1 MSRRLSVGYLM
12 LLCTLGVWGEE
23 DADSTQYENASLLSG
38 AATEFDIVDKASR
51 TVERGFLGS
60 VSQPDTALN
69 IGEVEVY
76 GKRPLATSQ
85 TMRGA
90 DLQAL
95 STTSVADALKYFS
108 GVQIKDYGG
117 LGGLKTINV
126 RSMGAQHVG
135 IYVDGIR
142 ITNAQNGTVD
152 LGKFSLSSMESVS
165 LYYANKL
172 DNCQSA
178 SEYASG
184 ATVYLQTR
192 RPTKDSVS
200 VQLRRASFSTWTAKA
215 NVQFSRRKNV
225 GHRGLSTFLNG
236 WQGFVDGEWTKSRGD
251 YPFRYHSEYEDTV
264 GRRANS
270 DIRYGRIEGALF
282 KGGFSTHLYYYD
294 SERGC
299 PGGIVRRLSDK
310 YVNVGRE
317 WDRDFFV
324 QASYQQQFLQHHRVK
339 VNAKYTNE
347 YLRYCTDYPENQNT
361 ARVDNHYRQE
371 DGYGALCYGYTPWQ
385 WLSLSTSY
393 DVRYSK
399 LRADLKHFDNVFRLD
414 QKEVVA
420 AQMNLK
426 GVQAAASMLH
436 QHYHDF
442 TFTRVGAADP
452 LDRWTPAVSAAYTL
466 FGVTLRAWYKKIF
479 RAPTLNDLYYTQV
492 GNRNLKPEYTKQWNI
507 GAEWQISEKGIVKS
521 EKFPSGVPSGEGMAA
536 ANSSLYTHHFSLSLQ
551 ADAYQNKIENR
562 IVCLPLKGTYTWTM
576 MNYGYTFCRG
586 LNATAKG
593 RYGKGPWSTSLLT
606 SLTWQRD
613 LNRTDPDDEDTYNK
627 PICYSPELSYT
638 LTAVGTYSPVPPL
651 SPSKGGWG
659 RGGVYSLTVSYIH
672 VGERMWSYADPED
685 ILTPYNNID
694 VKLSCTL
701 SPLTSHLSP
710 LTSLGLCLEVSD
722 VLDEQYEHIPRYP
735 MPGRNYRL
743 TLTVGI

>member
-1 MSRRLSVGYLM
+1 MKQFAILWVFMQGILSSMQGRKAILALEMTKRRVLF
-12 LLCTLGVWGEE
+12 LLCILAPFCV
-23 DADSTQYENASLLSG
+23 AHSQHPSRLDSLQEIS
-38 AATEFDIVDKASR
+38 
-51 TVERGFLGS
+51 
-60 VSQPDTALN
+60 
-69 IGEVEVY
+69 EVEVY
-76 GKRPLATSQ
+76 GKRPLATAQ
-85 TMRGA
+85 TLRGA
-90 DLQAL
+90 DLLAL

-135 IYVDGIR
+135 VYVDGIR

-165 LYYANKL
+165 LYNANKL

-184 ATVYLQTR
+184 ATVYLRTR
-192 RPTKDSVS
+192 RPISDSLS
-200 VQLRRASFSTWTAKA
+200 VQLRRASFSTYMAKA
-215 NVQFSRRKNV
+215 NAQFVWKGWS
-225 GHRGLSTFLNG
+225 GFL
-236 WQGFVDGEWTKSRGD
+236 DGEWCDSEGD
-251 YPFRYHSEYEDTV
+251 YPFRYHSEYEDTL
-264 GRRANS
+264 GYRANS

-282 KGGFSTHLYYYD
+282 NGGFSSHLYYYD

-310 YVNVGRE
+310 YTNVGRE

-324 QASYQQQFLQHHRVK
+324 QASYLQEFLDHHRVK

-371 DGYGALCYGYTPWQ
+371 DGYGALCYGYMPWT

-399 LRADLKHFDNVFRLD
+399 LWADLKRFNRVFRLD

-426 GVQAAASMLH
+426 GVQAAVSMLH
-436 QHYHDF
+436 QHLHDF
-442 TFTRVGAADP
+442 TNVHVGAADP
-452 LDRWTPAVSAAYTL
+452 LDRWTPAVSLAYTFNPSSSKSEL
-466 FGVTLRAWYKKIF
+466 TLRAWYKKIF

-492 GNRNLKPEYTKQWNI
+492 GNRDLQPEYTKQWNI
-507 GAEWQISEKGIVKS
+507 GMEYHWNNRQWALNV
-521 EKFPSGVPSGEGMAA
+521 
-536 ANSSLYTHHFSLSLQ
+536 Q

-576 MNYGYTFCRG
+576 MNYGYTFCQG
-586 LNATAKG
+586 LNATASG
-593 RYGKGPWSTSLLT
+593 RYQLRDWQLSLLGT
-606 SLTWQRD
+606 LTWQRD
-613 LNRTDPDDEDTYNK
+613 VNRTDPNDEDTYDK
-627 PICYSPELSYT
+627 PICYSPRLSHT
-638 LTAVGTYSPVPPL
+638 ITAIAAWRQL
-651 SPSKGGWG
+651 
-659 RGGVYSLTVSYIH
+659 SLTVSH
-672 VGERMWSYADPED
+672 MFVGERMWSYADPED
-685 ILTPYNNID
+685 ILKPYHNID
-694 VKLSCTL
+694 AKLSYST
-701 SPLTSHLSP
+701 TVRK
-710 LTSLGLCLEVSD
+710 TTVGACLEIID
-722 VLDEQYEHIPRYP
+722 LLDEQYEHIPRYP
-735 MPGRNYRL
+735 MPGRNYKL
-743 TLTVGI
+743 TLTFGI

>member
-1 MSRRLSVGYLM
+1 MSRRKRFVWFLLSLFPLSVWGQEKTDT
-12 LLCTLGVWGEE
+12 TLH
-23 DADSTQYENASLLSG
+23 
-38 AATEFDIVDKASR
+38 VD
-51 TVERGFLGS
+51 
-60 VSQPDTALN
+60 
-69 IGEVEVY
+69 EVEVY
-76 GKRPLATSQ
+76 GKRPIATSQ
-85 TMRGA
+85 TLRGA

-135 IYVDGIR
+135 VYVDGIR
-142 ITNAQNGTVD
+142 VTNAQNGIVD
-152 LGKFSLSSMESVS
+152 LGKFSLSSMESVQ
-165 LYYANKL
+165 LYNANKL

-184 ATVYLQTR
+184 TTVYLRTR
-192 RPTKDSVS
+192 RPTRDSVS
-200 VQLRRASFSTWTAKA
+200 VQLRRASFTTWMAKA
-215 NVQFSRRKNV
+215 NVQFIVKNSKFTV
-225 GHRGLSTFLNG
+225 LNG
-236 WQGFVDGEWTKSRGD
+236 LKGFIDGEWTDSRGD

-282 KGGFSTHLYYYD
+282 KGGFSSHLYYYD

-310 YVNVGRE
+310 YINVGRE

-324 QASYQQQFLQHHRVK
+324 QASYQQEFAGHHRVK
-339 VNAKYTNE
+339 ANAKYTNE

-371 DGYGALCYGYTPWQ
+371 DGYGALCYGYMPWS

-399 LRADLKHFDNVFRLD
+399 LRADLKRFDNVFRLD

-436 QHYHDF
+436 QHLHDF
-442 TFTRVGAADP
+442 TFVHAGAADP
-452 LDRWTPAVSAAYTL
+452 LDRWTPAVSVAYTIQTTDHRPQTSDHRPQTTDHRPQTSDYRHYKSNGEL
-466 FGVTLRAWYKKIF
+466 TVRAWYKKIF

-492 GNRNLKPEYTKQWNI
+492 GNRNLQPEYTKQWNI
-507 GAEWQISEKGIVKS
+507 GLEYHWNARKRST
-521 EKFPSGVPSGEGMAA
+521 
-536 ANSSLYTHHFSLSLQ
+536 ANSPLVPKEHLRSLSEQEWSMDLQ
-551 ADAYQNKIENR
+551 VDVYQNKIENR
-562 IVCLPLKGTYTWTM
+562 IVCLPMKGTYTWSM

-586 LNATAKG
+586 LNATARG
-593 RYGKGPWSTSLLT
+593 RYERGPWTVSLLG

-613 LNRTDPDDEDTYNK
+613 LNRTDPDDEDTYDK
-627 PICYSPELSYT
+627 PICYSPEFSYT
-638 LTAVGTYSPVPPL
+638 LTGIL
-651 SPSKGGWG
+651 GW
-659 RGGVYSLTVSYIH
+659 RYIHLTTSYMH

-694 VKLSCTL
+694 VKLSYTL

-710 LTSLGLCLEVSD
+710 LKSLGLCLEVCD
-722 VLDEQYEHIPRYP
+722 LLDEQYEHIPRYP
-735 MPGRNYRL
+735 MPGRNYKL
-743 TLTVGI
+743 TLTVGL